1 MERGHIF
8 LLLKKIKM
16 PSAKIRGTGFDVP
29 GDREKRLE
37 TRKKK
42 MVRKQQVG
50 VIDSTVILALFP
62 MLTVVVLIP

>member
-1 MERGHIF
+1 
-8 LLLKKIKM
+8 M